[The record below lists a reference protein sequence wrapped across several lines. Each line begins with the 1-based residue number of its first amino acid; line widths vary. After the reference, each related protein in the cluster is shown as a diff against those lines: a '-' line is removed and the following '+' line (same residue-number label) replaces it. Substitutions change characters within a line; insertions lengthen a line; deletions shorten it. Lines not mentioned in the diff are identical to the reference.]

1 MFNRRSG
8 MSKIIQYLDNQ
19 SDIKTIIICEP
30 KREDIRTTDL
40 LFLMR
45 GKASLTIDG
54 KGYAMKADDFVVVN
68 KHENYELLAEKK
80 VCFFFFHF
88 FLFVITSIRS

>member
-1 MFNRRSG
+1 
-8 MSKIIQYLDNQ
+8 MSKNYPILGQPKRY
-19 SDIKTIIICEP
+19 KTIIICEP
-30 KREDIRTTDL
+30 KKEDIRTTDL

-68 KHENYELLAEKK
+68 KHENYELLAEKRK
-80 VCFFFFHF
+80 VCFFLFP
-88 FLFVITSIRS
+88 FLPFCYHKH